1 MIALREKQ
9 IKRRGKRRRR
19 EREGSQRAIITLVW
33 GLYILKK

>member
-19 EREGSQRAIITLVW
+19 EREGPQRAIITLVW